1 MRSKW
6 VLLAVAVL
14 TAWGGTADAE
24 VIFDNGATQSIWGLA
39 SDGVFFLAADNFVLQ
54 EGANTITDIHW
65 WGFYSENGNGDKV
78 PIVDNFTVF
87 IFADNGGEPGAVP
100 LYTLVDAVQ
109 SSDNGT
115 VVAGA
120 LTEYEYVMD
129 INPLELTPGTTYW
142 LAIANNVSTPVKGQL
157 VQSLWNWSFS
167 NAVGGDAHAKAPQ
180 VWVDANVELAF
191 QLTNDGVVP
200 EPATVTLLGA
210 GLVGIAVRRRFFRN
224 R

>member
-78 PIVDNFTVF
+78 PIVEAIKRLARN
-87 IFADNGGEPGAVP
+87 
-100 LYTLVDAVQ
+100 DA
-109 SSDNGT
+109 S
-115 VVAGA
+115 
-120 LTEYEYVMD
+120 
-129 INPLELTPGTTYW
+129 
-142 LAIANNVSTPVKGQL
+142 GQWEVIEFKL
-157 VQSLWNWSFS
+157 
-167 NAVGGDAHAKAPQ
+167 D
-180 VWVDANVELAF
+180 
-191 QLTNDGVVP
+191 
-200 EPATVTLLGA
+200 
-210 GLVGIAVRRRFFRN
+210 
-224 R
+224 